1 MIKKYILKLYIKLFG
16 KVEDYIPI
24 CQRKNENV
32 LDNFL
37 KGK

>member
-16 KVEDYIPI
+16 KGEKYIPI
-24 CQRKNENV
+24 CQRENENV

-37 KGK
+37 NGK